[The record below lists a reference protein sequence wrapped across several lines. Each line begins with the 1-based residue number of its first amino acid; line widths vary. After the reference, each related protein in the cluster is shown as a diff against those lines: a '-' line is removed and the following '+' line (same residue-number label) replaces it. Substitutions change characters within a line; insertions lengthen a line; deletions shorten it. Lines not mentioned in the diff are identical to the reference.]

1 MNILHINCYD
11 IGGAPKGAFR
21 LHKNLLEAGLNSEM
35 FVLVKINKQTQAYSF
50 RKSLFLLQVRQ
61 KIRSTIN
68 SIRNVHTNPDYL
80 FKSGNQFDVSS
91 AEDIYK
97 KLPFKPDII
106 VAHWISDF
114 ISAQTLCEL
123 GRLCN
128 APLVWYLLDMA
139 PLTGGCHYAWDCK
152 GYTKVCGNCPAL
164 YSGKP
169 FDDSYLQLQDK
180 MQSIRNSDITI
191 VAGSSRLAE
200 QAKNATV
207 FNGKSIEKIMLGIDC
222 AVFKQEVKSVAR
234 ASLNLPLDK
243 KILFFGA
250 LYFWDKRKGMKYLLD
265 ALNTLKNSYAGAH
278 DDLVITIAGDSSE
291 VEPEVR
297 KLFNCRPLGFIS
309 SDSQLAAAYQSADLF
324 VCPSIEDSGPMMI
337 NESILCGTPVVSFD
351 MGAAQDL
358 VHSGVTGYRA
368 ELKNSTDL
376 AKGIDYVLNLDN
388 DKAEKMSDE
397 CRNLGLRLC
406 HPRVQAESF
415 QSLFDSLVKV
425 KT

>member
-1 MNILHINCYD
+1 MNVLHINCYD

-21 LHKNLLEAGLNSEM
+21 LHRNLLEAGLNSEM
-35 FVLVKINKQTQAYSF
+35 FVLVKIDGQTRAHSF
-50 RKSLFLLQVRQ
+50 RNSLFLLQVRQ

-68 SIRNVHTNPDYL
+68 LIRNNHTNPDYL
-80 FKSGNQFDVSS
+80 YKYGNQFDVSN
-91 AEDIYK
+91 AEVIYK
-97 KLPFKPDII
+97 ELPFKPDII

-114 ISAQTLCEL
+114 VSAQTLCDL

-164 YSGKP
+164 SSENPY
-169 FDDSYLQLQDK
+169 DDSYRQLQDK
-180 MQSIRNSDITI
+180 FQSIRNSNITVI
-191 VAGSSRLAE
+191 AASSRLEE
-200 QAKNATV
+200 QARNATV
-207 FNGKSIEKIMLGIDC
+207 FKGKRIEKILLGIDC
-222 AVFKQEVKSVAR
+222 DVFKPEDRVAAR
-234 ASLNLPLDK
+234 NSLGLPFDK

-265 ALNTLKNSYAGAH
+265 ALSTLKYSYAGAH
-278 DDLVITIAGDSSE
+278 DDIVITIAGDSSE

-297 KLFNCRPLGFIS
+297 KLFNCRPLGFIT

-324 VCPSIEDSGPMMI
+324 VCPSIEDSGPMML

-351 MGAAQDL
+351 MGVAQDL
-358 VHSGVTGYRA
+358 VHSGLSGYRA

-376 AKGIDYVLNLDN
+376 AKGMDYVLSLDK
-388 DKAEKMSDE
+388 DTAGKMSDD
-397 CRNLGLRLC
+397 CRALGLRLC

-415 QSLFDSLVKV
+415 QSLFDSLLTVNI
-425 KT
+425 